1 VPTGKIAHRHKA
13 LFIVIGAIALVVL
26 GAGAGAVILLSGA
39 YSTAATKQ
47 HFRVTYRI
55 LELGLKFSVARN
67 AAGIVVP
74 DLERVADINVG
85 HACYR
90 EHCLQCHGA
99 PGVAR
104 EPLGRGQLPS
114 PSSLAE
120 SAREWTPAHLFY
132 VTQQGV
138 RMSGMPAWEFRISE
152 QGLWSTV
159 AFLKAMP
166 RMTAVEYKQFAD
178 SNVDAGCPKPT
189 TAGEY
194 APERAQMMLR
204 QYACD
209 NCHLIDGMVG
219 PITHIG
225 PSLEHWRERKYI
237 AGILPNTRENLVRWI
252 VDPQGV
258 SPHTLMPDLDVAEP
272 HAEHM
277 ARYLMTAQGGISLP
291 RLAFGKAQR
300 GRAAIERY
308 ECGACHVIPGIPSA
322 VGKVGPSLDHYAQRP
337 YVAGKFPNDPETL
350 ARWILDAPAMAPQ
363 TAMPSIAMSQQEARD
378 AAAYLYESD

>member
-1 VPTGKIAHRHKA
+1 MPTGKIAHRHKA
-13 LFIVIGAIALVVL
+13 LFIVIGAVALVVL
-26 GAGAGAVILLSGA
+26 GAGVGTVILLSGA

-47 HFRVTYRI
+47 HFRITYRI
-55 LELGLKFSVARN
+55 LELGLKYSVARN
-67 AAGIVVP
+67 AADIVVP
-74 DLERVADINVG
+74 DLERVADIKVG

-99 PGVAR
+99 PAVAR

-114 PSSLAE
+114 PSSLAQ
-120 SAREWTPAHLFY
+120 SAHEWPAAHLFY

-166 RMTAVEYKQFAD
+166 HMTAVEYTQFAA
-178 SNVDAGCPKPT
+178 SGTDAECPKPT

-194 APERAQMMLR
+194 TTERAQIVLR

-209 NCHLIDGMVG
+209 NCHVIEGMVG
-219 PITHIG
+219 PNTHIG
-225 PSLEHWRERKYI
+225 PSLKHWRERKYI
-237 AGILPNTRENLVRWI
+237 AGVLPNTRENLVRWI

-258 SPHTLMPDLDVAEP
+258 SPHTLMPDLDVIGP

-277 ARYLMTAQGGISLP
+277 ARYLMTAGGRGSTP
-291 RLAFGKAQR
+291 RVPIGKPHR
-300 GRAAIERY
+300 GREVLERY
-308 ECGACHVIPGIPSA
+308 ECGVCHVIPGIPAA
-322 VGKVGPSLDHYAQRP
+322 VGRVGPTLDRYAERP
-337 YVAGKFPNDPETL
+337 YLAGKFPNEPEML
-350 ARWILDAPAMAPQ
+350 VRWIRDAPSMAPQ
-363 TAMPSIAMSQQEARD
+363 TAMPAIAMSQQEARD
-378 AAAYLYESD
+378 AAAYLYMSD

>member
-13 LFIVIGAIALVVL
+13 WFIVIGALALVLL
-26 GAGAGAVILLSGA
+26 GAGVGTVILLSGA

-47 HFRVTYRI
+47 HFLITYRI
-55 LELGLKFSVARN
+55 LELGLKYSVAQN

-74 DLERVADINVG
+74 DLDRVADVKVG

-90 EHCLQCHGA
+90 EHCLQCHGG

-114 PSSLAE
+114 PSSLSE
-120 SAREWTPAHLFY
+120 SAREWAPAHLFY
-132 VTQQGV
+132 VMQQGV

-166 RMTAVEYKQFAD
+166 RMTAGEYKQFAA
-178 SNVDAGCPKPT
+178 SSVDAECPKPT

-194 APERAQMMLR
+194 STERAQMMLR

-209 NCHLIDGMVG
+209 NCHQIEGMVG
-219 PITHIG
+219 PVTHIG
-225 PSLEHWRERKYI
+225 PSLRHWRERKYI

-258 SPHTLMPDLDVAEP
+258 SPHTLMPDLDVIEA

-277 ARYLMTAQGGISLP
+277 ARYLMTAEGGASLP
-291 RLAFGKAQR
+291 RLSMGKTER
-300 GRAAIERY
+300 GRAVLERY
-308 ECGACHVIPGIPSA
+308 ECGVCHVIPGIRNA
-322 VGKVGPSLDHYAQRP
+322 VGRVGPSLDDYAQRP
-337 YVAGKFPNDPETL
+337 YVAGKFPNETETL
-350 ARWILDAPAMAPQ
+350 ARWIRDAPAMAPQ
-363 TAMPSIAMSQQEARD
+363 TAMPAIAMSQQEARD
-378 AAAYLYESD
+378 AAAYLYKSD